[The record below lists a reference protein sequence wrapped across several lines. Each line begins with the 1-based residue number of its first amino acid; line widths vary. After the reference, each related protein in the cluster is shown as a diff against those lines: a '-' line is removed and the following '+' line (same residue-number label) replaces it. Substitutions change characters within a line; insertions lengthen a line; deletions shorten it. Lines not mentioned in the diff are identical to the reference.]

1 MFRAVE
7 KDDREGEKMV
17 YFSGNRGKK
26 VQVQSAAPAAP
37 ATCCAEN
44 YAN

>member
-26 VQVQSAAPAAP
+26 VQVQSAAPA
-37 ATCCAEN
+37 TCCAEN